1 MSEVIKRYAGNPIL
15 SAADVPYP
23 SSLVFNA
30 GVCKFQGKYVM
41 VFRNDVGF
49 SPEGIKEKN
58 YTNLGV
64 AFSSDGIH
72 WDVRDTPWEL
82 PGKILNANPEY
93 QRFYD
98 PRLTVIDGRC
108 YLCFAVDT
116 YNGVRGGIAVTDDFE
131 NFEVLSVS
139 APDNRNM
146 VLFPEK
152 VNGNFYR
159 LERPFP
165 IYSTGGEFFDIWGAA
180 SPDCRYW
187 GEHKL
192 VLSCKQVPYAGE
204 KIGPG
209 APPVKT
215 PAGWLTLF
223 HAVKIHKDKTLNGWE
238 QVDRPDYRWRKEYF
252 AGIMLLDSDDPSKV
266 IAMSKEPLIQA
277 EVPCETDGFRGS
289 VIFPGGM
296 ILEDS
301 GEVKIYYG
309 AADTVECLATADVG
323 DLIRFCGK

>member
-131 NFEVLSVS
+131 NFEVIEQIGNS
-139 APDNRNM
+139 RNDLPYDIDG
-146 VLFPEK
+146 VVIK
-152 VNGNFYR
+152 VN
-159 LERPFP
+159 
-165 IYSTGGEFFDIWGAA
+165 D
-180 SPDCRYW
+180 
-187 GEHKL
+187 
-192 VLSCKQVPYAGE
+192 LSLRE
-204 KIGPG
+204 
-209 APPVKT
+209 
-215 PAGWLTLF
+215 TL
-223 HAVKIHKDKTLNGWE
+223 G
-238 QVDRPDYRWRKEYF
+238 
-252 AGIMLLDSDDPSKV
+252 
-266 IAMSKEPLIQA
+266 
-277 EVPCETDGFRGS
+277 
-289 VIFPGGM
+289 
-296 ILEDS
+296 
-301 GEVKIYYG
+301 
-309 AADTVECLATADVG
+309 ATAKFPRWAAAYKYPPE
-323 DLIRFCGK
+323 IKP